1 MVKGRPR
8 PTPANAPAEV
18 IFDPSAPGARKSRR
32 PGAPSAS
39 SEWHSFMG
47 SSLSDMYRKPV
58 LEKTPD
64 SSDDE
69 PDIDIG
75 KLLKDVEL
83 FGASTYKERKQ
94 IENRK
99 VVELGGKAIK
109 KHRTPLSVAKPAL
122 KNQKKR
128 ELKKMEEVFYCLSV
142 ALFIACYLGCKQG
155 VNLENS
161 MQEKLLGIFRKRDK
175 NSKVQKTRPE
185 DRVLRATEGHF
196 KNGILDVKHL
206 LSKPKPSTRDAPEP
220 KMRKGKHKG
229 KGKQKGGRSKRR

>member
-1 MVKGRPR
+1 MVKGRPK

-58 LEKTPD
+58 AEKTPD

-128 ELKKMEEVFYCLSV
+128 ELKKIEE
-142 ALFIACYLGCKQG
+142 
-155 VNLENS
+155 
-161 MQEKLLGIFRKRDK
+161 EKLLGIFRKRDK
-175 NSKVQKTRPE
+175 NSKPQKTRPE

-206 LSKPKPSTRDAPEP
+206 LSKPKPSARDAPEP

-229 KGKQKGGRSKRR
+229 KGKQKGGRRKRH

>member
-47 SSLSDMYRKPV
+47 SGLSDMYRKPV
-58 LEKTPD
+58 SEKTPD

-128 ELKKMEEVFYCLSV
+128 ELKKMEE
-142 ALFIACYLGCKQG
+142 
-155 VNLENS
+155 
-161 MQEKLLGIFRKRDK
+161 EKLLGIFRKRDK

-185 DRVLRATEGHF
+185 DRVLRATEGRF

>member
-1 MVKGRPR
+1 MVKGRPK

-18 IFDPSAPGARKSRR
+18 VFDPSAAVSRKPRR

-47 SSLSDMYRKPV
+47 SNLSDMYRKPV
-58 LEKTPD
+58 VEKLADT
-64 SSDDE
+64 SDDE

-83 FGASTYKERKQ
+83 FGASTYKERKK
-94 IENRK
+94 IENRR
-99 VVELGGKAIK
+99 VVELGGKAVK

-128 ELKKMEEVFYCLSV
+128 EQRKIEEEKM
-142 ALFIACYLGCKQG
+142 LG
-155 VNLENS
+155 
-161 MQEKLLGIFRKRDK
+161 MFRKRDSK
-175 NSKVQKTRPE
+175 NSKPQKTRPE

-196 KNGILDVKHL
+196 KNGILNVKHL
-206 LSKPKPSTRDAPEP
+206 MGPPKPSNRDALEP
-220 KMRKGKHKG
+220 KMGKVGKKG
-229 KGKQKGGRSKRR
+229 KGKQKGGKRKRH

>member
-128 ELKKMEEVFYCLSV
+128 ELKKMEE
-142 ALFIACYLGCKQG
+142 
-155 VNLENS
+155 
-161 MQEKLLGIFRKRDK
+161 EKLLGIFRKRDK

>member
-1 MVKGRPR
+1 
-8 PTPANAPAEV
+8 
-18 IFDPSAPGARKSRR
+18 
-32 PGAPSAS
+32 
-39 SEWHSFMG
+39 
-47 SSLSDMYRKPV
+47 L
-58 LEKTPD
+58 
-64 SSDDE
+64 
-69 PDIDIG
+69 IG

-83 FGASTYKERKQ
+83 FGASSFKERKK

-99 VVELGGKAIK
+99 VVELGGKAVK

-128 ELKKMEEVFYCLSV
+128 ELKKIEE
-142 ALFIACYLGCKQG
+142 
-155 VNLENS
+155 
-161 MQEKLLGIFRKRDK
+161 EKLLGIFRKRDK

-206 LSKPKPSTRDAPEP
+206 LSAPKPSGRDAPEP

-229 KGKQKGGRSKRR
+229 KGKQKGGRRKRH

>member
-1 MVKGRPR
+1 MVKGRPK

-18 IFDPSAPGARKSRR
+18 VFDPSSAASRKPRR
-32 PGAPSAS
+32 PGAPSAN

-58 LEKTPD
+58 VEKPADT
-64 SSDDE
+64 SDEE

-83 FGASTYKERKQ
+83 FGASTYKDRKK
-94 IENRK
+94 IENCR
-99 VVELGGKAIK
+99 VVELGGKAVK

-128 ELKKMEEVFYCLSV
+128 EVKKMEEEKMLG
-142 ALFIACYLGCKQG
+142 LF
-155 VNLENS
+155 
-161 MQEKLLGIFRKRDK
+161 RRRDNK
-175 NSKVQKTRPE
+175 NSKPQKTRPE

-196 KNGILDVKHL
+196 KNGILNVKHL
-206 LSKPKPSTRDAPEP
+206 MGPSKPSNRDAPEP
-220 KMRKGKHKG
+220 MMRKGGKKG
-229 KGKQKGGRSKRR
+229 KGKQKGGRRKRR

>member
-1 MVKGRPR
+1 MVKGRPK

-32 PGAPSAS
+32 PGPPSAS

-58 LEKTPD
+58 AEKTPD

-99 VVELGGKAIK
+99 VVELGGKAVK

-128 ELKKMEEVFYCLSV
+128 ELKKIEE
-142 ALFIACYLGCKQG
+142 
-155 VNLENS
+155 
-161 MQEKLLGIFRKRDK
+161 EKLLGIFRKRDK
-175 NSKVQKTRPE
+175 NSKPLKTRPE

-229 KGKQKGGRSKRR
+229 KGKQKGSRRKRR